1 MKKFVLIALA
11 LVMALSLL
19 TACGDKTDTGSTGGN
34 NSTPGTSQ
42 GGNDNDKDYWFDNV
56 FTQQVPKPQYGFKK
70 ETSIDSHTFTAYPD
84 WTREQA
90 KSYVTELEAAGF
102 AIWGSV
108 IDDDDKYMAYLENAD
123 GSYTV
128 TVNQDSD
135 STVARSNS
143 LVISNS
149 TATN

>member
-1 MKKFVLIALA
+1 VL
-11 LVMALSLL
+11 VLSLA
-19 TACGDKTDTGSTGGN
+19 ACGGGNSGNTGGN
-34 NSTPGTSQ
+34 SSTTPPATSDNSTTPPASQ
-42 GGNDNDKDYWFDNV
+42 DGNDNDKDYWFDNV
-56 FTQQVPKPQYGFKK
+56 FTQQVPKPQCGFKN
-70 ETSIDSHTFTAYPD
+70 EASINSHTFTAYPD

-108 IDDDDKYMAYLENAD
+108 IDDDDEYMAYLENAD